1 MGTISTADFKN
12 GVAIEISEGLFQIT
26 EFQHVK
32 PGKGPAFVRTTLK
45 NLRTG
50 AVLDKTFRAGEKVEH
65 AFIEKKDMQF
75 LYADP
80 TGLTFMDNETFEQ
93 LTVASDSIGDAN
105 NYLIDGMSTKL
116 MMYGTELI
124 GVDLPSS
131 VELTVAETEPGLQ
144 GDRVSGAR
152 KPATLETGLVLQVPL
167 FIEVGTKI
175 KVDTRNGEYQTRVQC
190 QQEAC
195 DMSSDTSRSEARSVA
210 LEFLYEAGVREASAL
225 ALFGES
231 SGEDE
236 FVMSLLQS
244 VEINQGKALQLIEET
259 LVDGWALD
267 RLPVIDAEILKLG
280 VAELIDG
287 DVPEGVVLS
296 EAAKL
301 ASSYSTESSAQF
313 VNGVLAGVAEK
324 LTSQVYPL

>member
-1 MGTISTADFKN
+1 
-12 GVAIEISEGLFQIT
+12 
-26 EFQHVK
+26 
-32 PGKGPAFVRTTLK
+32 
-45 NLRTG
+45 
-50 AVLDKTFRAGEKVEH
+50 
-65 AFIEKKDMQF
+65 
-75 LYADP
+75 
-80 TGLTFMDNETFEQ
+80 
-93 LTVASDSIGDAN
+93 
-105 NYLIDGMSTKL
+105 
-116 MMYGTELI
+116 
-124 GVDLPSS
+124 
-131 VELTVAETEPGLQ
+131 
-144 GDRVSGAR
+144 
-152 KPATLETGLVLQVPL
+152 
-167 FIEVGTKI
+167 
-175 KVDTRNGEYQTRVQC
+175 
-190 QQEAC
+190 
-195 DMSSDTSRSEARSVA
+195 MSSDTSRSEARSVA

-324 LTSQVYPL
+324 LTS